1 MTRKPDAASMR
12 KPIALAALKRA
23 AKYALDSARQTK
35 TPCWVLEGDKLVDAT
50 QTPEKKLTPK
60 RAARRAKK

>member
-1 MTRKPDAASMR
+1 MPRKSEATAKQ

-23 AKYALDSARQTK
+23 AKYALELARQTK
-35 TPCWVLEGDKLVDAT
+35 TPCWVLEGDKLVDLT
-50 QTPEKKLTPK
+50 QIPDKKPTPK